1 MPDSVTEIRAL
12 LMQFEKSGLKDL
24 YVRTKDWRVFMAQ
37 HDGAAN
43 HLQQVAVAEP
53 PPAVEAASDLCA
65 VIAPHLGLFVPTC
78 VAGEDVAAGQVI
90 AMIDVLGRKTEV
102 TSSIAGRIAAL
113 HFAAN
118 DLVEFG
124 EVLAEIA
131 AA

>member
-1 MPDSVTEIRAL
+1 MTDPVTELRAM

-24 YVRTKDWRVFMAQ
+24 HVRSNDWTVFMAQ
-37 HDGAAN
+37 PGGAENPLQATQEMAAPVAAPAN
-43 HLQQVAVAEP
+43 L
-53 PPAVEAASDLCA
+53 AAIS
-65 VIAPHLGLFVPTC
+65 APHLGLFEPLC
-78 VAGEDVAAGQVI
+78 AAGAQVSAGQVI

-102 TSSIAGRIAAL
+102 TSAGAGRIAAI

-124 EVLAEIA
+124 ETLAEIA